1 MPTYTYETIPLA
13 ATDVVERFELRQT
26 FDEPALEAHPVTGV
40 PVRRVISGGMGL
52 VSKTSGQRALPEA
65 GPGCGPE
72 TCHCGRFS

>member
-1 MPTYTYETIPLA
+1 MPTYTYETIPA
-13 ATDVVERFELRQT
+13 ASSDIVERFELRQK

-52 VSKTSGQRALPEA
+52 MMKSADGMAEA

-72 TCHCGRFS
+72 NCHCGRFS